1 MADHRSPR
9 RVTAPFR
16 TSTAALLLV
25 TALLAV
31 GAAACGG
38 GDSSSSKSAATS
50 TSTTAKAGT
59 GDTPAPTT
67 AKKSDAKPLDGGV
80 CNSAQLVASQ
90 QASGIQSNVAGAKG
104 VFALA
109 NNSSKQCTLSGYPTL
124 ALFAADGS
132 AVPTVTQ
139 QGGAEIPAALA
150 VATIT
155 LAPGESASFLANW
168 VTLSA
173 GNCPSGTKLAITPPG
188 NTKAVDLSTAMTL
201 CAPGTMNVSP
211 MQSGVITG

>member
-1 MADHRSPR
+1 MADHRPPR
-9 RVTAPFR
+9 RAAAPFR
-16 TSTAALLLV
+16 TSTVALLLV

-38 GDSSSSKSAATS
+38 GDSSSSKSAAT
-50 TSTTAKAGT
+50 TTAKAGK
-59 GDTPAPTT
+59 GKTPTPTT

-80 CNSAQLVASQ
+80 CNSEQLVASQ
-90 QASGIQSNVAGAKG
+90 QASGLQSDVTGAKG
-104 VFALA
+104 VFALE

-132 AVPTVTQ
+132 AVPTSTQ

-168 VTLSA
+168 VTISSA
-173 GNCPSGTKLAITPPG
+173 NCPAGTKLSITPPG
-188 NTKAVDLSTAMTL
+188 NTKAVDLATSSMTL
-201 CAPGTMNVSP
+201 CSPGTINVSP